1 MILSDLRTY
10 LRERGQSSLQDIALH
25 FDTDPD
31 ALRGMLDHWIRKGK
45 VSRMTN
51 ASCAS
56 GGCTQCDPAAVEIY
70 AWGKGQQ
77 QTGQITL
84 VRDLG
89 CTSSRE

>member
-1 MILSDLRTY
+1 MILSDLRAY
-10 LRERGQSSLQDIALH
+10 LRERGQSSLQDMALH

-31 ALRGMLDHWIRKGK
+31 ALRGMLEHWIRKGK

-56 GGCTQCDPAAVEIY
+56 SGCTQCNPSTVEIY
-70 AWGKGQQ
+70 VWGKGQR

-84 VRDLG
+84 VQDLG
-89 CTSSRE
+89 CTSPRG